1 MASFYGI
8 YYRVFRLFDRYIIK
22 EIIPPF
28 FVGLLVYTFVL
39 LMNQILLFSEVFI
52 TKGVSLEI
60 VLSLLFYLIP
70 SVFAFTIPMS
80 VLMGILAGLS
90 RMSSDAEV
98 TAFKT
103 LGVSS
108 SRFLRPILVFSL
120 VGLMLT
126 SFLTLYLA
134 PRANFQWIKTFSNSV
149 VAKAHFRIRARE
161 FNESIPNTVIFIQDI
176 MHDESWKNIFV
187 YFSDTPEEPRT
198 IFAKRGRLNFYA
210 AEKRAALELFDGVI
224 HSYPLSDPE
233 RYRVTSF
240 KHLEEEV
247 PLEDFFSSISAKK
260 RVREKDIGE
269 LNRDVK
275 IIKKE
280 LEKIPESG
288 KTSIEF
294 LQKQREYISHRVE
307 IHKKIALPFACLIFA
322 FLGLSLGAS
331 TKKGGRTSGFTISIV
346 IIIIYY
352 ILITAGEQL
361 AMDGKISP
369 LLGMWGPNILLS
381 LSGLY
386 FFIKSIKESSLFSFY
401 SRFFKREKKVITG
414 VRKTKFQ
421 RKRRRFSLR
430 FPNILDR
437 YIIRRYA
444 VIFSLI
450 FISILVIFFVVT
462 FFERIDSIYEHNKA
476 IALLFKFI
484 WFKTP
489 EFVHYTLPVA
499 ALASTLLCLG
509 ILTKCNEAT
518 AMKACGI
525 SLYRMVLP
533 VLFLAGLV
541 SFLSFYMQENLLP
554 YSNKKAEEILNKIND
569 RPPRSYN
576 YINRQWVMNKKNN
589 RIYHY
594 LYFDP
599 IGSSFSQL
607 TIYDINAS
615 SWSMKSRFFSERAY
629 LERGRLWLSKC
640 WYREFKA
647 DRPIRY
653 EKKKEIELTHIE
665 DRNYFLKEWRE
676 PDQMNY
682 RELKRYID
690 EIEEKDFETVRF
702 KVDLNYK
709 TSFPLAALI
718 MTIIGI
724 PFAFSMGKRGTLFGI
739 GLSIVIAIVY
749 WGSIGIFKSLGY
761 VSYLNAFLAAWGPN
775 LIFGLGGLYLLLTL
789 RT

>member
-1 MASFYGI
+1 
-8 YYRVFRLFDRYIIK
+8 VFKLFDRYIIK
-22 EIIPPF
+22 EIVPPF
-28 FVGLLVYTFVL
+28 FIGLLVYTFVL
-39 LMNQILLFSEVFI
+39 LMNQILLFSEIFI
-52 TKGVSLEI
+52 TKGVSLKV
-60 VLSLLFYLIP
+60 VLSLLVYLIP
-70 SVFAFTIPMS
+70 SVLAFTIPMS

-108 SRFLRPILVFSL
+108 GRFLRPILVFSL
-120 VGLMLT
+120 VGLMFT

-134 PRANFQWIKTFSNSV
+134 PRSNFQWIKTFSNSV
-149 VAKAHFRIRARE
+149 IAKAHFKIRARE

-176 MHDESWKNIFV
+176 TIDENWKNIFV
-187 YFSDTPEEPRT
+187 YFSDPPEEPRT
-198 IFAKRGRLNFYA
+198 IFAKKGRLNFYA
-210 AEKRAALELFDGVI
+210 VEKRAALELFDGVI

-275 IIKKE
+275 VIKKE

-288 KTSIEF
+288 KASHVF
-294 LQKQREYISHRVE
+294 LQKQREYISHLVE

-346 IIIIYY
+346 IIVIYY

-361 AMDGKISP
+361 AMDSRISP
-369 LLGMWGPNILLS
+369 LLGMWGPNILLT

-386 FFIKSIKESSLFSFY
+386 FFIKSIKESSLFSIY
-401 SRFFKREKKVITG
+401 PRFFKRRKKALPE
-414 VRKTKFQ
+414 VRKTLFQ
-421 RKRRRFSLR
+421 RKRKRLSLR

-444 VIFSLI
+444 VIFLLV
-450 FISILVIFFVVT
+450 FISMLVIFFIVT
-462 FFERIDSIYEHNKA
+462 FFERIDSIYEHNKT

-499 ALASTLLCLG
+499 ALTSTLLCLG
-509 ILTKCNEAT
+509 ILTKFNEAT

-541 SFLSFYMQENLLP
+541 SFLSFNLQENLLP
-554 YSNKKAEEILNKIND
+554 YSNKKAEEMLNKIND
-569 RPPRSYN
+569 RPPQSYN
-576 YINRQWVMNKKNN
+576 YLNRRWVMNKDNN

-599 IGSSFSQL
+599 IVSGFSQL
-607 TIYDINAS
+607 AIYDIDAS
-615 SWSMKSRFFSERAY
+615 SWSLKSRLFSERAY
-629 LERGRLWLSKC
+629 LEGGNLLLAKC
-640 WYREFKA
+640 WHREFEA
-647 DRPIRY
+647 DKPIKY
-653 EKKKEIELTHIE
+653 EKRKEIELTQVE
-665 DRNYFLKEWRE
+665 DRSYFLKEWRE

-682 RELKRYID
+682 GELKRYIE
-690 EIEEKDFETVRF
+690 EIEEENFETVRF

-709 TSFPLAALI
+709 ITFPLAGLI

-724 PFAFSMGKRGTLFGI
+724 PFAFSMGKKGTLFGI

-749 WGSIGIFKSLGY
+749 WGSIGVFKSLGY
-761 VSYLNAFLAAWGPN
+761 VSYLNTFLAAWGPN
-775 LIFGLGGLYLLLTL
+775 LIFGLAGLYLLLTL